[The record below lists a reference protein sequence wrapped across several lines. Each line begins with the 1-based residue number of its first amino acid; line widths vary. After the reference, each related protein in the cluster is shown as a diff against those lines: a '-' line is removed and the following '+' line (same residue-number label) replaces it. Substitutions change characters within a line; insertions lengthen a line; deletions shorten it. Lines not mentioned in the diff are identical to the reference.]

1 MSVKQVNQED
11 TNPQY
16 ILPIWVAWLVISI
29 IIGAV
34 GGFIMGAAGFFKFN
48 YFFGYV
54 ETTPAYYFSLV
65 LFSLV
70 LFLMSGITS
79 IIFIKEMI
87 AESHVRALEIYYGER
102 RKIKAD

>member
-1 MSVKQVNQED
+1 MSEKQVNQED

-34 GGFIMGAAGFFKFN
+34 GGFIMGAAGFKFN

-79 IIFIKEMI
+79 IICIKEMI
-87 AESHVRALEIYYGER
+87 AESHVRALEVYYGER
-102 RKIKAD
+102 RKIKR

>member
-1 MSVKQVNQED
+1 MSAKQVNQED

-34 GGFIMGAAGFFKFN
+34 GGFIMGAAGFKIN
-48 YFFGYV
+48 YSIGYV

-87 AESHVRALEIYYGER
+87 AESHVRALEVYYGER
-102 RKIKAD
+102 RKIRR

>member
-34 GGFIMGAAGFFKFN
+34 GGFIMVAAGFKIN
-48 YFFGYV
+48 YSLGYV
-54 ETTPAYYFSLV
+54 ETTPAYY
-65 LFSLV
+65 FSLV

>member
-1 MSVKQVNQED
+1 MSAKQVNQED

-16 ILPIWVAWLVISI
+16 ILPIWAAWLVISI

-34 GGFIMGAAGFFKFN
+34 GGFIMGAAGFKFN
-48 YFFGYV
+48 YFFGYL

-87 AESHVRALEIYYGER
+87 AESHVRALEVYYGER
-102 RKIKAD
+102 RKIKR

>member
-34 GGFIMGAAGFFKFN
+34 GGCIMVAAGVKIN
-48 YFFGYV
+48 YSFGYV

-65 LFSLV
+65 LF
-70 LFLMSGITS
+70 LMSGITS
-79 IIFIKEMI
+79 IICIKEII
-87 AESHVRALEIYYGER
+87 AESHVRALEVYYGER
-102 RKIKAD
+102 RKIKR